1 MSKKENA
8 PKHLHK
14 HDETKF
20 DSSTLVKMLKQLLP
34 LIEKAK
40 GEIKNIQD
48 EADEHEGHGHE
59 GLADIMLQPAMMPNH
74 FEELED
80 DDFIDGPA
88 KHVFEDE
95 LGGCKGIKVIMLDPM
110 GPQRIMSAIEKI
122 EQIRTAEK
130 LTLVRTAFE
139 NIKRFA
145 FEGGGDNQINALTL
159 LDTLIKQAENDSE
172 AYAFTKA
179 KNAVLIGKEE
189 FIDAAAFRLQNV
201 FASHVKQP
209 NVRIAYIENGRS
221 QDGEAYQLC
230 PKSKYQIGMTIP
242 MPISSCRDNCIDSR
256 TTKDG
261 QVSCAYQDWLKFSAD
276 NQISAIERLDEM
288 HPEDNRTNR
297 LNLKDG
303 ERFVERNL
311 AIDAMNFEQRMEE
324 KLSKLKK
331 PSRKKENPD
340 ENVESKLS
348 KNEFYGHKGE
358 PEDTNMENRLRKPT
372 VASKHEGIDPSEE
385 ISFGAQL
392 DAKRAKLYVDKPI
405 NERLDEASE
414 PYLGHHG
421 EPEERMQDLS
431 ARMAWNQSKF
441 NKVDTESEDTFGKQL
456 VTRHEVDEETAKT
469 IEELL
474 ADAEHYYS
482 DDEMEVLLSTLEELL
497 SKQHKGY

>member
-1 MSKKENA
+1 MSKKDNA
-8 PKHLHK
+8 HKHLHK

-34 LIEKAK
+34 MIDKARE
-40 GEIKNIQD
+40 EIKNIQD
-48 EADEHEGHGHE
+48 SADEHEGHGHE
-59 GLADIMLQPAMMPNH
+59 GLSDIMLQPAMLPSH
-74 FEELED
+74 FDDIED
-80 DDFIDGPA
+80 DDFAGGPA
-88 KHVFEDE
+88 HDIFKDD
-95 LGGCKGIKVIMLDPM
+95 LGGCKGVKVVMLDPM
-110 GPQRIMSAIEKI
+110 GPQKIMATIEKI

-130 LTLVRTAFE
+130 LVDVRTAFE
-139 NIKRFA
+139 NVKRFA
-145 FEGGGDNQINALTL
+145 FEGGGHNQINALKL
-159 LDTLIKQAENDSE
+159 LDKLIKQADTDTEL
-172 AYAFTKA
+172 YTFTKA
-179 KNAVLIGKEE
+179 RNAVLSGTEE
-189 FIDAAAFRLQNV
+189 FIDAAAYRLQNV

-209 NVRIAYIENGRS
+209 SVRIAYIENGRS

-230 PKSKYQIGMTIP
+230 PKSKYQIGTTIP

-261 QVSCAYQDWLKFSAD
+261 QVSCAYQDWLKYSAD
-276 NQISAIERLDEM
+276 NHISAIERLDEM

-324 KLSKLKK
+324 KLSKIKK
-331 PSRKKENPD
+331 SRKKENPD

-348 KNEFYGHKGE
+348 KNELYGHQGE
-358 PEDTNMENRLRKPT
+358 PEDKNMENRLRT
-372 VASKHEGIDPSEE
+372 ASKHEGIDPSEE

-392 DAKRAKLYVDKPI
+392 DAKRAKLFVDKPL

-414 PYLGHHG
+414 PNLGHHG

-431 ARMAWNQSKF
+431 ARMAWNQTKF
-441 NKVDTESEDTFGKQL
+441 TKVDSDSDKTFSEQL
-456 VTRHEVDEETAKT
+456 VSRHEVDEETAKT

-474 ADAEHYYS
+474 VDAEHYYS

-497 SKQHKGY
+497 SKHHTGY

>member
-1 MSKKENA
+1 MSKKDNA

-20 DSSTLVKMLKQLLP
+20 DSSTLVKMLKRLLP
-34 LIEKAK
+34 LIDMARE
-40 GEIKNIQD
+40 EIKEIQD
-48 EADEHEGHGHE
+48 SADEHEGHGHE
-59 GLADIMLQPAMMPNH
+59 GLSDIMLQPAMLPSH
-74 FEELED
+74 FEDIED
-80 DDFIDGPA
+80 DDFADGPA
-88 KHVFEDE
+88 TEVFRDD
-95 LGGCKGIKVIMLDPM
+95 LGGCKGMKVIMLDPM
-110 GPQRIMSAIEKI
+110 GPQKLMAAIEKI

-130 LTLVRTAFE
+130 LVNVRSAFE
-139 NIKRFA
+139 NVKRFA
-145 FEGGGDNQINALTL
+145 FEGGGQNQVNALRL
-159 LDTLIKQAENDSE
+159 LDRLIKQADTDTELY
-172 AYAFTKA
+172 AYTKA
-179 KNAVLIGKEE
+179 KNAVLAGTEE
-189 FIDAAAFRLQNV
+189 FIDAAAYRLQNV

-209 NVRIAYIENGRS
+209 NVRIAYFENGRS

-230 PKSKYQIGMTIP
+230 PKSKYQIGTTIP

-261 QVSCAYQDWLKFSAD
+261 QVSCAYQDWLKYSAD
-276 NQISAIERLDEM
+276 NHISAIERLDEM

-348 KNEFYGHKGE
+348 KNELYGHQGE
-358 PEDTNMENRLRKPT
+358 PEDKNMENRLRT
-372 VASKHEGIDPSEE
+372 ASKHEGIDPSEE

-392 DAKRAKLYVDKPI
+392 DAKRAKLFVEKPLS
-405 NERLDEASE
+405 ERLDEASE
-414 PYLGHHG
+414 SNLGHHG

-441 NKVDTESEDTFGKQL
+441 NKVDSDSEKTFGEQL
-456 VTRHEVDEETAKT
+456 MSRHEVDEDTAKT

-497 SKQHKGY
+497 SKHHTGY

>member
-1 MSKKENA
+1 MSKKDNA
-8 PKHLHK
+8 PKHLHE

-34 LIEKAK
+34 MIDKAK
-40 GEIKNIQD
+40 EEIKEIQNSS
-48 EADEHEGHGHE
+48 DEHEDHGHE
-59 GLADIMLQPAMMPNH
+59 GLSDIMLQPAMLPGH
-74 FEELED
+74 FEDVED
-80 DDFIDGPA
+80 DDFVDGPA
-88 KHVFEDE
+88 TNVFKDD

-110 GPQRIMSAIEKI
+110 GSQKIMAAIEKI

-130 LTLVRTAFE
+130 LVKVRTAFE
-139 NIKRFA
+139 TVKRFA
-145 FEGGGDNQINALTL
+145 FDGGGDNQINALRI
-159 LDTLIKQAENDSE
+159 LDSLIKQADTDSE
-172 AYAFTKA
+172 VYAFTKA
-179 KNAVLIGKEE
+179 RHAILAGTEE
-189 FIDAAAFRLQNV
+189 HIDAAAYRLQNT
-201 FASHVKQP
+201 FASNVKQP
-209 NVRIAYIENGRS
+209 NVRIAYYENGRS
-221 QDGEAYQLC
+221 QDGEPYQLC
-230 PKSKYQIGMTIP
+230 PKSKYQIGITIP

-261 QVSCAYQDWLKFSAD
+261 QVSCAYQDWLKYSAD
-276 NQISAIERLDEM
+276 NHISAIERLDEM
-288 HPEDNRTNR
+288 HPEDNRINR

-324 KLSKLKK
+324 KLSKIKK

-340 ENVESKLS
+340 ENIESKLS
-348 KNEFYGHKGE
+348 KNELYGHQGE
-358 PEDTNMENRLRKPT
+358 PEDKNMENRLR

-392 DAKRAKLYVDKPI
+392 DAKRAKLFVDKPLG
-405 NERLDEASE
+405 ERLDEVSE
-414 PYLGHHG
+414 SNLGHHG

-441 NKVDTESEDTFGKQL
+441 NKVDSNSESTFGEQL
-456 VTRHEVDEETAKT
+456 MSRHEVDENSAKT

-497 SKQHKGY
+497 SKHHTGY

>member
-1 MSKKENA
+1 MSKKDNA

-14 HDETKF
+14 DDESKF

-34 LIEKAK
+34 LIGKAK
-40 GEIKNIQD
+40 DEVKEIQENY
-48 EADEHEGHGHE
+48 DEHDGHGHE
-59 GLADIMLQPAMMPNH
+59 DFKDIMLQPAVLPSYLNEM
-74 FEELED
+74 ED
-80 DDFIDGPA
+80 DDFVDGPA
-88 KHVFEDE
+88 KNVFQDD

-110 GPQRIMSAIEKI
+110 GSHKIMAAIDKI
-122 EQIRTAEK
+122 EQIRTSEK
-130 LTLVRTAFE
+130 LVNVRSAFE
-139 NIKRFA
+139 TVKRFA
-145 FEGGGDNQINALTL
+145 FEGGGENQIKALTL
-159 LDTLIKQAENDSE
+159 LDTLIKQADTDAEV
-172 AYAFTKA
+172 YTFTKA
-179 KNAVLIGKEE
+179 RHAVLSGTEQY
-189 FIDAAAFRLQNV
+189 IDAAAFRLQNV
-201 FASHVKQP
+201 FASHIKQP

-221 QDGEAYQLC
+221 QDGEDYQLC
-230 PKSKYQIGMTIP
+230 PKSKYQIGKTIP

-261 QVSCAYQDWLKFSAD
+261 QVSCAYQDWLKYSAD
-276 NQISAIERLDEM
+276 NHISAIERLDEM

-311 AIDAMNFEQRMEE
+311 AIDTMNFEQRMEE

-348 KNEFYGHKGE
+348 KNEFYGHQGE
-358 PEDTNMENRLRKPT
+358 PEGINMENRLRKPV

-392 DAKRAKLYVDKPI
+392 DAKRKKLYVD
-405 NERLDEASE
+405 EQVEQRLDEASE
-414 PYLGHHG
+414 PNLGHHG

-431 ARMAWNQSKF
+431 ARMAWNQTKF
-441 NKVDTESEDTFGKQL
+441 TKVDSDSEETFGKQL

-474 ADAEHYYS
+474 ADAEHYYT

-497 SKQHKGY
+497 SEQHKGY